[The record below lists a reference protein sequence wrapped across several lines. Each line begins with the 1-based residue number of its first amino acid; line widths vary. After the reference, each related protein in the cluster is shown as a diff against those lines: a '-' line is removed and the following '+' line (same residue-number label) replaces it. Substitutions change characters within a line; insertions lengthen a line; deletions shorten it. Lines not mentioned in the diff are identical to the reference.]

1 MKRLEGAEL
10 VSLSFG
16 LKSQALISLA
26 KLLLKTNSCPCCSFQ
41 TTSFTSGLS
50 HAAWCL
56 TKQAIMQSR
65 SPTGKKQTKKS
76 VWKRYQRFLKCRLT
90 RSGDKRYYEPCVL
103 GKPVKSQGL
112 RAMAGVT
119 KLMPAAWGTRGQLA
133 PHNRGTGQP

>member
-10 VSLSFG
+10 VTLSFR

-26 KLLLKTNSCPCCSFQ
+26 KLLLKTSSCPCCFFQ
-41 TTSFTSGLS
+41 TTFFTWGLFPCS
-50 HAAWCL
+50 MVLDQASDYA
-56 TKQAIMQSR
+56 KQKPYR
-65 SPTGKKQTKKS
+65 KKQTKKS

-119 KLMPAAWGTRGQLA
+119 KLMPAARGTRGQLA
-133 PHNRGTGQP
+133 PHDGGSGQP